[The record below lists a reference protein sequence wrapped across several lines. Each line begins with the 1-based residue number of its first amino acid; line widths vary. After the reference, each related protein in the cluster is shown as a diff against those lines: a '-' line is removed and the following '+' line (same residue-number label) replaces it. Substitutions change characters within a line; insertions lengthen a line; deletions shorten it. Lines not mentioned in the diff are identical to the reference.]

1 MAALSGMKEITS
13 YCRRSE
19 ATVLKWIRE
28 CDFPAEKIGG
38 VGWESD
44 TEVIDEW
51 RKSILRDRFKRA
63 V

>member
-1 MAALSGMKEITS
+1 MTALSGMKEITV

-19 ATVLKWIRE
+19 ATVLKWVRE

-44 TEVIDEW
+44 SEVIDEW
-51 RKSILRDRFKRA
+51 RKKRLRDRLHKVA
-63 V
+63 